1 MAVRKIAKE
10 KDIVKRRAH
19 SARSKPNSWKGMS
32 RVQKIKMGAGA
43 TSGFRKTKKA
53 AGKRTRQEIY
63 DEADFKAAKRR
74 GSGIFTPK
82 EQKRIDIWKAA
93 KKEHDRNKKVQ
104 SNRVKKASKRTVKR
118 SKGYA

>member
-10 KDIVKRRAH
+10 KDSVKRRAH
-19 SARSKPNSWKGMS
+19 SARSRPPTVSS
-32 RVQKIKMGAGA
+32 MGAGA

-63 DEADFKAAKRR
+63 DEADFYSAKRR

-82 EQKRIDIWKAA
+82 EQKRVNLWKAA
-93 KKEHDRNKKVQ
+93 QKERDRNKKVQ

>member
-1 MAVRKIAKE
+1 MG
-10 KDIVKRRAH
+10 IVMKKNKAGKMVPATVTQKRA
-19 SARSKPNSWKGMS
+19 
-32 RVQKIKMGAGA
+32 A

-63 DEADFKAAKRR
+63 DEADFYSAKRR

-82 EQKRIDIWKAA
+82 EQKRVNLWKAA
-93 KKEHDRNKKVQ
+93 QKERDRNKKVQ